1 MSPAPA
7 YNMALDTSCPSNS
20 ADIPA
25 LTAFLMPADTP
36 SSSTLPSSFSSYPT
50 LPIILFVAAS
60 TPACVPDT
68 AAAVKN
74 ALPACSRSPVA
85 TYVLAAPSAPA
96 VNAVATVEA
105 NLGLANTAAVPASM
119 DGPT

>member
-7 YNMALDTSCPSNS
+7 YNMALDTSCPNNS

-36 SSSTLPSSFSSYPT
+36 SSSTLPSSFSSYPR
-50 LPIILFVAAS
+50 LPMILFVAAS
-60 TPACVPDT
+60 TPACAPDN
-68 AAAVKN
+68 AVEVKN
-74 ALPACSRSPVA
+74 ALPASSKSPVA
-85 TYVLAAPSAPA
+85 TYVLVAPSTPA

-105 NLGLANTAAVPASM
+105 SLGLAIIAAVPASI